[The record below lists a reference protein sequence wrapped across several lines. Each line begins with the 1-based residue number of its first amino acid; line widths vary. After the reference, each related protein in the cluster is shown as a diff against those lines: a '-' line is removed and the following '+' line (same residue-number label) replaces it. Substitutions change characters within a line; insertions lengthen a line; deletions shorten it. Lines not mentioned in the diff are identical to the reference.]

1 MATGGDTVK
10 ARTLEVTFN
19 ASGAAEAGTRGRVAA
34 IVDVVDSSTSAEA
47 AMESGA
53 AAVLGASPAGADVPV
68 PLDPAGVGR
77 RAAAIA
83 GRLGTDAVVVA
94 EPRVGTE
101 EERRRRALP
110 VLQALRSA
118 RIEYE
123 LVANQGAELPG
134 LVDIDGRVV
143 VIVSTTGGT
152 AFDAALAHGAPAAC
166 FATTAR
172 VEGKTGWDVLGLGAK
187 RALELAEEHAADL
200 SIVAAS
206 ANSTDDCLA
215 AFELARRVI
224 AEGFLLR

>member
-1 MATGGDTVK
+1 MK

-19 ASGAAEAGTRGRVAA
+19 ATGAAEAGRRGRVAV

-47 AMESGA
+47 ALSNGA
-53 AAVLGASPAGADVPV
+53 AAVLGAAPV
-68 PLDPAGVGR
+68 GVEAPPPLDPAGVGR
-77 RAAAIA
+77 KAAALA
-83 GRLGTDAVVVA
+83 GRIGTDAVVVA
-94 EPRVGTE
+94 EPRIGTE
-101 EERRRRALP
+101 EERRKRALP

-118 RIEYE
+118 RVEYE

-134 LVDIDGRVV
+134 LIDVRGRVV
-143 VIVSTTGGT
+143 VIVSSTGGT
-152 AFDAALAHGAPAAC
+152 AFDAALVQGAPAAC

-187 RALELAEEHAADL
+187 RALELAEEHSTDL

-215 AFELARRVI
+215 AFELARRVV

>member
-1 MATGGDTVK
+1 VK
-10 ARTLEVTFN
+10 ARVLEVTFN
-19 ASGAAEAGTRGRVAA
+19 ASGAAEAGKRGRVVA
-34 IVDVVDSSTSAEA
+34 IVDVVDASTSAEA
-47 AMESGA
+47 ALANGA
-53 AAVLGASPAGADVPV
+53 VTVLGASPAGADAPV

-77 RAAAIA
+77 KAAAIA
-83 GRLGTDAVVVA
+83 GRIGTSAVVVA
-94 EPRVGTE
+94 EPRVGSE
-101 EERRRRALP
+101 DERRHRALP

-134 LVDIDGRVV
+134 LVEVDGRVV
-143 VIVSTTGGT
+143 VIVSTTGGA
-152 AFDAALAHGAPAAC
+152 AFDAALAQGAPAAC

-172 VEGKTGWDVLGLGAK
+172 IEGKTGWDVLGLGAK
-187 RALELAEEHAADL
+187 RALELAEEHATDL

>member
-1 MATGGDTVK
+1 MR

-19 ASGAAEAGTRGRVAA
+19 ASGAAEAGKRGRVAA

-47 AMESGA
+47 ALANGA
-53 AAVLGASPAGADVPV
+53 TAVLGAAPAGAEVPI

-77 RAAAIA
+77 RAASIA
-83 GRLGTDAVVVA
+83 KAETTDVVVVA

-101 EERRRRALP
+101 DDRRKRALP
-110 VLQALRSA
+110 VLQALRTASV
-118 RIEYE
+118 EYE

-134 LVDIDGRVV
+134 LVAVEGRVV
-143 VIVSTTGGT
+143 VIVSTTGGA
-152 AFDAALAHGAPAAC
+152 AFDAALAQGAPAAC

-172 VEGKTGWDVLGLGAK
+172 IEGKTGWDVLGMGAR
-187 RALELAEEHAADL
+187 RALDLADEHSADL

-215 AFELARRVI
+215 AFELARRVV
-224 AEGFLLR
+224 AEGFLQR